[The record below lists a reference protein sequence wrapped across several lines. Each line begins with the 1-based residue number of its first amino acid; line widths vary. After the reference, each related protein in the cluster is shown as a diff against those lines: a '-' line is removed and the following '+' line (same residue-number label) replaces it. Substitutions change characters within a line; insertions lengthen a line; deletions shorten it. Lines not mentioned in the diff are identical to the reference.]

1 MALRHVARGLRAN
14 PGFTAVMG
22 LTLALGIGANTAIFS
37 LVDAVLLRP
46 LPYPNPQELV
56 SVKVDL
62 VGLNL
67 TNVGM
72 GVPEVEDLRDQ
83 SGVFAEISA
92 VRPISANLTGSDRP
106 QRIEALGVS
115 PNYFALLRANAQ
127 LGRVFGEQDRVP
139 GFADALILSDGIWR
153 RLFGG
158 DPSILGRKLRLDT
171 DLYTVVGVMA
181 AGFRHP
187 GGSSPRPVEMWITT
201 GFSGKPFPPPDRE
214 ARMIPAAI
222 GRLKPE
228 LPLRQAQIKLAA
240 LAAELS
246 RRYPGNYPQRARWTA
261 RLTPLNTKLAPPCGK

>member
-1 MALRHVARGLRAN
+1 MSKSRQQASSAKNRHRSPELSLTTPAAAGFGVHFRNMALRHVGRGLRAN
-14 PGFTAVMG
+14 PGFTAVVG

-72 GVPEVEDLRDQ
+72 GVPEMEDLRDQ

-115 PNYFALLRANAQ
+115 PNYFALLRANA
-127 LGRVFGEQDRVP
+127 
-139 GFADALILSDGIWR
+139 
-153 RLFGG
+153 
-158 DPSILGRKLRLDT
+158 
-171 DLYTVVGVMA
+171 
-181 AGFRHP
+181 
-187 GGSSPRPVEMWITT
+187 
-201 GFSGKPFPPPDRE
+201 
-214 ARMIPAAI
+214 
-222 GRLKPE
+222 
-228 LPLRQAQIKLAA
+228 
-240 LAAELS
+240 
-246 RRYPGNYPQRARWTA
+246 
-261 RLTPLNTKLAPPCGK
+261 